1 MKTGMS
7 AGLTDS
13 QVAQITRRS
22 ALGRLAETEDVA
34 RVVDFLMGEGGRSLT
49 GADIIVDAGSTA

>member
-1 MKTGMS
+1 MS